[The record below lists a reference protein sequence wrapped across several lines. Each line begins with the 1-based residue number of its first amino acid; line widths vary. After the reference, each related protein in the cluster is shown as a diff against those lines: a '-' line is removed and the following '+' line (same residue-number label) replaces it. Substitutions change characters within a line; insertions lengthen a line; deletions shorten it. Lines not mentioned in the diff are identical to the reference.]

1 MLFLCSQV
9 LSSGEVAG
17 AGKPL
22 DSAMTSHWQHTALQE
37 ARLYGI
43 LDLGYVSE
51 EDALAVAKKML
62 VGGVQLLQLR
72 AKGRSP
78 QDIALAG
85 TRPGAALSRA
95 SSSLYPE

>member
-1 MLFLCSQV
+1 
-9 LSSGEVAG
+9 
-17 AGKPL
+17 
-22 DSAMTSHWQHTALQE
+22 MTSRWQHAALQE

-78 QDIALAG
+78 QDIRSLA
-85 TRPGAALSRA
+85 RDLAHLCRAASG
-95 SSSLYPE
+95 SLYPE